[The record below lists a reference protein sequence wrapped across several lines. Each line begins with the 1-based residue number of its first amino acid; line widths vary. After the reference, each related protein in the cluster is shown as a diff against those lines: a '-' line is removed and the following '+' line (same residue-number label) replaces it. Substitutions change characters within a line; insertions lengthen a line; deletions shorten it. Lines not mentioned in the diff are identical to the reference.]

1 VKLEHAFGDVQSNDL
16 QAGHLT
22 DDLPRALGSTTMHDE
37 TSLMFVKTLVYQAT
51 GTLIPY
57 PFKSPARLANKHTP
71 KTVTLFIFMLLRPLS
86 CP

>member
-1 VKLEHAFGDVQSNDL
+1 
-16 QAGHLT
+16 
-22 DDLPRALGSTTMHDE
+22 
-37 TSLMFVKTLVYQAT
+37 MFVKTLVYQAT